1 VAKNVFKIPDRTLYG
16 NRPSSLNITGR
27 PRIQA
32 QKKPAGRKTCR
43 LGAKRKSAQR
53 LSKLNRSMRSPIAG
67 EFNGTYGLSLVA
79 TGLG

>member
-1 VAKNVFKIPDRTLYG
+1 VAKNVLKIPYRRLYG
-16 NRPSSLNITGR
+16 NRPSFLNIWWRLG
-27 PRIQA
+27 IKA

-43 LGAKRKSAQR
+43 LEAKRKSAQR

-67 EFNGTYGLSLVA
+67 EFNGTYGLSLVV